1 MFPLFFALVA
11 ALVCIT
17 TMTRMVDEE
26 RTIIGTMKA
35 LGYSPLAV
43 ISKYLLYAPSAALL
57 GCLLGFFLGTVLIP
71 YFVWFAYGI
80 LYDYA
85 RLDFYFSPLMVCLC
99 LLVTVP
105 GALGVTWLV
114 CWRESRA
121 CPAELIRP
129 KAPKKGK
136 KILLERIKPLWRLL
150 PFLTKL
156 SLRNAFRFPL
166 RTAMLLLGIGGCTAL
181 LLAGLGARDSIAHIS
196 TYQYEEILLY
206 DLEVNLDPEKLN
218 ASAAAGLWDAE
229 AERAALTRR
238 EPVTLRA
245 GEREKS
251 THLIASRPGE
261 LEGLISLH
269 DKNGPLSCP
278 GPGEAVITGKL
289 AESLSLHPGESV
301 VLTTDS
307 GESVTLTV
315 TGVCENYI
323 RHYVFTD
330 LASLADGRENAALLR
345 LRPEEDAAAFGAAL
359 RAEEGVSYVTLARQE
374 RETIENSMR
383 SMDVLIALIVVCSGA
398 LAFIT
403 LYNLT
408 NINLMER
415 TREIAT
421 VKVLGFTRR
430 ETAGYVLK
438 ENVLLSLLGAAL
450 GLTLGKGL
458 HTVIIDALVV
468 EYMSFERRIS
478 PLSYLLAFTI
488 TILFTLLTNAFMRRR
503 LDAVD
508 MAESLKSV
516 E

>member
-1 MFPLFFALVA
+1 M
-11 ALVCIT
+11 
-17 TMTRMVDEE
+17 
-26 RTIIGTMKA
+26 
-35 LGYSPLAV
+35 
-43 ISKYLLYAPSAALL
+43 
-57 GCLLGFFLGTVLIP
+57 
-71 YFVWFAYGI
+71 
-80 LYDYA
+80 
-85 RLDFYFSPLMVCLC
+85 
-99 LLVTVP
+99 
-105 GALGVTWLV
+105 
-114 CWRESRA
+114 
-121 CPAELIRP
+121 
-129 KAPKKGK
+129 
-136 KILLERIKPLWRLL
+136 
-150 PFLTKL
+150 
-156 SLRNAFRFPL
+156 
-166 RTAMLLLGIGGCTAL
+166 
-181 LLAGLGARDSIAHIS
+181 
-196 TYQYEEILLY
+196 
-206 DLEVNLDPEKLN
+206 
-218 ASAAAGLWDAE
+218 
-229 AERAALTRR
+229 
-238 EPVTLRA
+238 
-245 GEREKS
+245 
-251 THLIASRPGE
+251 
-261 LEGLISLH
+261 
-269 DKNGPLSCP
+269 
-278 GPGEAVITGKL
+278 
-289 AESLSLHPGESV
+289 
-301 VLTTDS
+301 LTTDS

-330 LASLADGRENAALLR
+330 LASLADRRENAALLR

-450 GLTLGKGL
+450 GLALGKGL